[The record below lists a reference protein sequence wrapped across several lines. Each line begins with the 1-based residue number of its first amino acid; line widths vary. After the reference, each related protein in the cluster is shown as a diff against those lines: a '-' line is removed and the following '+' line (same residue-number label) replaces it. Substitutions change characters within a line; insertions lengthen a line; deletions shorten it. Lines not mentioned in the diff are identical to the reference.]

1 MFFMHNMDCLVRA
14 ATVMPSNTIND
25 SELSDHLDRD
35 SVVPLYFQLQEIIKE
50 KIEIGLWSAGQAMP
64 PEADLC
70 ATYGVSRTVVRQAL
84 AILEQDRQI
93 TRVRGSGTFVAAP
106 KVEQRAGG
114 FSRLLATAT
123 PGARITILDARTQTA
138 SRRIS
143 TQLDLKVGSQ
153 ILRVMSLLHIREAP
167 VALFDSFFPASDSA
181 ELRRML
187 PRTFPAL
194 LTNSPRP
201 KVELAKTEVTI
212 ETSFCS
218 KWEAEQL
225 AIPFRGAVFVTLIV
239 EHRARGMQDRPFEVA
254 RAVYRADRV
263 QFHLELSGHSAIPQ
277 ATWQLSEAD

>member
-1 MFFMHNMDCLVRA
+1 MGQLLR
-14 ATVMPSNTIND
+14 VMPSNTINK

-35 SVVPLYFQLQEIIKE
+35 SVVPLYFQLQEILKE

-70 ATYGVSRTVVRQAL
+70 AAYGVSRTVVRQAL

-93 TRVRGSGTFVAAP
+93 IRVRGSGTFVAVP

-123 PGARITILDARTQTA
+123 PGAHITILDARTQAA

-143 TQLDLKVGSQ
+143 TQLDLKVDSD
-153 ILRVMSLLHIREAP
+153 ILRVMSLLHIRDAP
-167 VALFDSFFPASDSA
+167 VALFDSFFPATDSA

-194 LTNSPRP
+194 LTNSRRPR
-201 KVELAKTEVTI
+201 VELTKTEVTI

-218 KWEAEQL
+218 KWEAEEL

-239 EHRARGMQDRPFEVA
+239 EYRASGMQDRPFEVA